1 MSSLLHSAF
10 LLGSHTV
17 TVFRHQQNLSPHNN
31 VHTLTAYILLHSSQQ
46 VFPRNLL
53 HNIFGPLQN
62 HTPYNLEQTLLE
74 AHTVLPNLQIQGDV
88 VLFSD
93 NQQYWIDALIFEQ
106 QALPF
111 LDMTST
117 DQDTS
122 AALAKTATLYQGDLL
137 PDWGCDWVKQT
148 RWRLKKIYQHLLEQL
163 IATAK
168 RSNAYDEALHYLDM
182 YIASDPLREVGYR
195 DMMHCQLLLG
205 HSQQALHTY
214 EACYTMLAEQH
225 GCAPEPETIA
235 LITPFLPTTQPSQ
248 ASYRVSKISLFLLG
262 DVRVMVDDTDVSM
275 KSTMTRELLAYLVL
289 HPHQSHP
296 RSILCS
302 MFWPERT
309 EDAARRA
316 LSRVLSHVRAHL
328 PSNLVQTDGDTIY
341 LAKHYDVWVDVVAFR
356 RQVCAFLEGDDSPEL
371 LDNVRV
377 VLDLYQGNF
386 LHGFYNEWVLKEQ
399 EELQRLYQQALLKLI
414 YLDKLHGQ
422 YQRAIHSAHSLASV
436 DTLDETAQ
444 QEILQLYLLLD
455 EPQQAIRHYNEYV
468 KYLATQQL
476 TPTNILEQLAQLAH
490 QRLPITSATTVTP
503 HRSIDPYAIPLVHRD
518 MERQQLLD
526 YVTAICVPE
535 TPHGDIVFVEGEAG
549 VGKSRLMQILAQDAQ
564 WRGVTV
570 LTGYCYEQA
579 SFFGPFIHIIRQ
591 HLNEVWAQQLAW
603 TLGTTW
609 IRIVLPLIP
618 ELQHYFPNL
627 TPIDELSPQHA
638 KERIIDAFVHFIL
651 NWSHIGPMLWI
662 IEDLHWADG
671 ETLNV
676 LTRINHQLDA
686 TKTLMAVT
694 YRYDEASLRAPVWQT
709 LQTLDTHRVRRR
721 LHVPLL
727 PYEGVEQLLHL
738 WLQLQQPIPDIAHH
752 LYHQTGGNPLFLI
765 ELVQTLI
772 QEELLIPHG
781 EGVWSSNWDPAIPEQ
796 NGSVPT
802 TIERLTQRRLEQLS
816 SIPRQLIEWLAVLG
830 PQWSLD
836 TLQLLELLPTQEL
849 LQALRELVRL
859 GYLVETETQHRFVH
873 DKIRQAI
880 YDSIHVATAAI
891 QHRYIAERLVSN
903 TVAHAHTIAYH
914 FEKAMVWEQA
924 IHYYREAGK
933 QAQTVFANTMGVY
946 YLGQAL
952 HILYTQQPLPPRQR
966 QEMQFDIILER
977 QTLLWLTNDTI
988 HQETELMWLYG
999 LAATLGLPQR
1009 EIDALHA
1016 HAWFL
1021 IRAKADYDLAMI
1033 KATEALEL
1041 ACSKGLVSEIATT
1054 RRILGSVHLQRGDY
1068 GEACTQ
1074 IQQAIEYWH
1083 SSSTANALPIMVYYE
1098 LAVAYWRRGCLDEA
1112 AHWGNTLI
1120 QVADVRTDRG
1130 GVAYGHQLIALLA
1143 DSLGDKKQSLKHHL
1157 LCLEESRQ
1165 IGLRALESATLLNLG
1180 DAYLSEPDY
1189 RSALDALHQALTIAR
1204 QRQFPRDI
1212 LIACYNIGAITASI
1226 GQHEYALPYTQE
1238 GIAIAKQITALPW
1251 EVLCLCTLGQ
1261 IYLDSDTLRDITLA
1275 DEHIQVAWSIVEA
1288 LDAPY
1293 EIAEC
1298 AYWQGRVAKAQG
1310 HTAVASNWFHQAL
1323 VYAQKGGHTYCMASC
1338 YITLSELAFE
1348 EEDLHCAAQ
1357 WSQQAIDCDNAET
1370 IATAYFY
1377 HWQAVRRLISVQEA
1391 YPYLAKSYT
1400 LLEEQA
1406 LSLPQPSWQTAF
1418 WRNVPIH
1425 DVIRMHYAD
1434 YQATLCTRHE
1444 TVVLPKVSAARGGRL
1459 ANDQVTDVTWT
1470 VWHPDDHQITKKH
1483 SRRQHQLQRL
1493 CQEAAQQHAIPTV
1506 EALAKALMVSPK
1518 TIQRDMA
1525 TLRQQGYGTITR
1537 GSLRKVNV

>member
-1 MSSLLHSAF
+1 MMHSAF
-10 LLGSHTV
+10 LLGSHTI
-17 TVFRHQQNLSPHNN
+17 TIFQHQQHLFQCNA
-31 VHTLTAYILLHSSQQ
+31 VHTLTAYVLLHSSQH

-53 HNIFGPLQN
+53 HNILWPFQKNTSL
-62 HTPYNLEQTLLE
+62 NLEQILLQ

-93 NQQYWIDALIFEQ
+93 NQQYWIDALVFEQ

-111 LDMTST
+111 LEVISL
-117 DQDTS
+117 DQDAS
-122 AALAKTATLYQGDLL
+122 ADLARIADLYQGDLL
-137 PDWGCDWVKQT
+137 PDWDYDWIKQI
-148 RWRLKKIYQHLLEQL
+148 RWRLKKIYQHLLEHL
-163 IATAK
+163 IATTK
-168 RSNAYDEALHYLDM
+168 RNNAYDEALHYLNK

-205 HSQQALHTY
+205 HTQQALHTY
-214 EACYTMLAEQH
+214 EACCTMLAEQR
-225 GCAPEPETIA
+225 GCTPEPETIA
-235 LITPFLPTTQPSQ
+235 LITPFLPTTQPSR
-248 ASYRVSKISLFLLG
+248 ASCQISKISFFLLG
-262 DVRVMVDDTDVSM
+262 DMRVVIDDTDVSM
-275 KSTMTRELLAYLVL
+275 KSTMACELLAYLVL
-289 HPHQSHP
+289 HPYQYHP
-296 RSILCS
+296 RSMLCS
-302 MFWPERT
+302 TFWPERT
-309 EDAARRA
+309 EEAARRA
-316 LSRVLSHVRAHL
+316 LSRVLSYIRTHL
-328 PSNLVQTDGDTIY
+328 PSDLVQTDGDTIH
-341 LAKHYDVWVDVVAFR
+341 LTKRYDLWVDVIAFR
-356 RQVCAFLEGDDSPEL
+356 QQVYAFLEE
-371 LDNVRV
+371 DNALTLSDEVRTA
-377 VLDLYQGNF
+377 LTLYQGNF
-386 LHGFYNEWVLKEQ
+386 LKGFYNEWVLKEQ
-399 EELQRLYQQALLKLI
+399 EELHRLYQQVLVKLI
-414 YLDKLHGQ
+414 YLDKQYGR
-422 YQRAIHSAHSLASV
+422 YQRAIHYAHCLASI

-455 EPQQAIRHYNEYV
+455 EPQQAIRHYDEYV
-468 KYLATQQL
+468 RYLATHQL
-476 TPTNILEQLAQLAH
+476 TPTDILEQLAQLAH
-490 QRLPITSATTVTP
+490 QRLPITSATTT
-503 HRSIDPYAIPLVHRD
+503 HKSIDPYAIPLVHRD
-518 MERQQLLD
+518 KERQQLLD

-535 TPHGDIVFVEGEAG
+535 TPRGGIVLIEGEAG
-549 VGKSRLMQILAQDAQ
+549 VGKSRLMQTLAQDAQ

-579 SFFGPFIHIIRQ
+579 SFFGPLIQIIRQ

-603 TLGTTW
+603 TLGNTW
-609 IRIVLPLIP
+609 IRIILPLIP

-694 YRYDEASLRAPVWQT
+694 YRYDEASLRVPVWQT
-709 LQTLDTHRVRRR
+709 LQTLDTHRVRGR

-727 PYEGVEQLLHL
+727 PYKGVEQLLHL
-738 WLQLQQPIPDIAHH
+738 LLQLQQPIPDIAHH

-765 ELVQTLI
+765 ELVRTLI
-772 QEELLIPHG
+772 QEELLIPHE
-781 EGVWSSNWDPAIPEQ
+781 EGVWSSNWNPAIPEQ

-802 TIERLTQRRLEQLS
+802 TIEHLTQRRLEQLPPT
-816 SIPRQLIEWLAVLG
+816 PRHLIEWLAILG

-836 TLQLLELLPTQEL
+836 TLQLLELIPTQEL
-849 LQALRELVRL
+849 LQTLRELVRL

-880 YDSIHVATAAI
+880 YDSIPVATATI
-891 QHRYIAERLVSN
+891 QHRHIAERLVSG

-914 FEKAMVWEQA
+914 FEKALVWEQA
-924 IHYYREAGK
+924 IQYYKEAGK
-933 QAQTVFANTMGVY
+933 QAQIVFANTMGVY

-952 HILYTQQPLPPRQR
+952 RILYTQQPLPPRQR
-966 QEMQFDIILER
+966 QDMQFDIILER
-977 QTLLWLTNDTI
+977 QTLLWLTNETI

-1009 EIDALHA
+1009 QINALHA

-1021 IRAKADYDLAMI
+1021 IRAKADYDLAMT

-1041 ACSKGLVSEIATT
+1041 AYNEELISEIATT
-1054 RRILGSVHLQRGDY
+1054 RRILGSVHLQRGAY
-1068 GEACTQ
+1068 GEACAQ
-1074 IQQAIEYWH
+1074 FQQAIEYWH
-1083 SSSTANALPIMVYYE
+1083 SSSTADAIPIMVYYE

-1112 AHWGNTLI
+1112 AQWGNTLI
-1120 QVADVRTDRG
+1120 QMAEARADRSG
-1130 GVAYGHQLIALLA
+1130 LAYGHQFIGMLS
-1143 DSLGDKKQSLKHHL
+1143 DSFGDKKESLAHHL
-1157 LCLEESRQ
+1157 RCLEESRQ
-1165 IGLRALESATLLNLG
+1165 IGFRALESAALLNLG

-1189 RSALDALHQALTIAR
+1189 RSALDALHQALIIAR

-1261 IYLDSDTLRDITLA
+1261 IYLDSDTLRDIALA
-1275 DEHIQVAWSIVEA
+1275 AEQIQVAWSIVEA

-1310 HTAVASNWFHQAL
+1310 QSEEAFNWIHQAL
-1323 VYAQKGGHTYCMASC
+1323 THAQKGGHTYCMASC

-1357 WSQQAIDCDNAET
+1357 WSQQAIDCGNAET
-1370 IATAYFY
+1370 IATAHFY
-1377 HWQAVRRLISVQEA
+1377 HWQAIRRLVSAQEA
-1391 YPYLAKSYT
+1391 YPYLAKSYA

-1418 WRNVPIH
+1418 WQDVPIH

-1434 YQATLCTRHE
+1434 YQTTLRTRHE
-1444 TVVLPKVSAARGGRL
+1444 TVVLPKASAARGGRL
-1459 ANDQVTDVTWT
+1459 ANDQVIDVTWT

-1493 CQEAAQQHAIPTV
+1493 CQEAEQQHAIPTV

-1518 TIQRDMA
+1518 TVQRDMA

-1537 GSLRKVNV
+1537 GGLRKVKV